1 MMPMSKTKLHEPT
14 PLCYLYDHINCV
26 TELLAVKNMYV
37 NLVNDFDEPQ
47 LFVAVSF
54 GKVEFVTALL
64 AYADVTVNAIDNSGN
79 TLL

>member
-1 MMPMSKTKLHEPT
+1 
-14 PLCYLYDHINCV
+14 
-26 TELLAVKNMYV
+26 MYV

-64 AYADVTVNAIDNSGN
+64 AYADVTVNAIDNSVN
-79 TLL
+79 TLLWLLAAHIPNREESVSLLTQHDASPETSAT